1 MKKHFSYRFY
11 FLLITTLILAGCDYK
26 NEPINTEMIVTNAEK
41 EILFKMILDHPD
53 LQQYLHPN
61 SAGRVPL
68 KIKSND
74 ELGTDLSI
82 HKFGKRVE
90 FVDFVGSSKNIPVFE
105 IISFKINN
113 NRVMFEA
120 LYDIEGVTIKGILT
134 KNANRWSFK
143 EVEVFER

>member
-26 NEPINTEMIVTNAEK
+26 NEPINTETIVTNAEK
-41 EILFKMILDHPD
+41 EVLFKMILDHPD

-74 ELGTDLSI
+74 ELGTNLSI
-82 HKFGKRVE
+82 HKFGEQVE

>member
-1 MKKHFSYRFY
+1 MKKYFSYRFY
-11 FLLITTLILAGCDYK
+11 FLLITTLILASCDYR
-26 NEPINTEMIVTNAEK
+26 NEPINTEMIMTNAGK

-82 HKFGKRVE
+82 HKFGKQVAFID
-90 FVDFVGSSKNIPVFE
+90 FVDSSKNIPIFE
-105 IISFKINN
+105 IILFKTNN
-113 NRVMFEA
+113 NRVMFET

-134 KNANRWSFK
+134 MNANRWSFK

>member
-1 MKKHFSYRFY
+1 MKKYFSYRFY
-11 FLLITTLILAGCDYK
+11 FLLITTLILASCDYK
-26 NEPINTEMIVTNAEK
+26 NEPINTETIMTNAEK

-61 SAGRVPL
+61 SAGRVPV

-74 ELGTDLSI
+74 ELGTGLSI
-82 HKFGKRVE
+82 HKFGKQVE
-90 FVDFVGSSKNIPVFE
+90 FVDFVDSSKNIPVFE
-105 IISFKINN
+105 IILFKINN
-113 NRVMFEA
+113 NRVIFEA
-120 LYDIEGVTIKGILT
+120 LYDIEGVTIKVILT